1 MPKSFPCPY
10 CKGEGEWVEA
20 VLDDGSGP
28 TYHCGFCGGDGMIEV
43 GSEKH
48 MDIKRA
54 NPPKDIMW
62 EMLMERGYALDQV
75 IDALE
80 HLPEGGWSE
89 REHLLNVC
97 KKAQAFV
104 YEPTLNK

>member
-1 MPKSFPCPY
+1 MVGKFPCPY

-28 TYHCGFCGGDGMIEV
+28 TYSCGCCGGDGMIEI

-48 MDIKRA
+48 LQIKRE
-54 NPPKDIMW
+54 NPPKYIMW
-62 EMLMERGYALDQV
+62 EMLAECGYALDQV

-80 HLPEGGWSE
+80 RLPECGWSE
-89 REHLLNVC
+89 REHLLSVC

-104 YEPTLNK
+104 YEPKL